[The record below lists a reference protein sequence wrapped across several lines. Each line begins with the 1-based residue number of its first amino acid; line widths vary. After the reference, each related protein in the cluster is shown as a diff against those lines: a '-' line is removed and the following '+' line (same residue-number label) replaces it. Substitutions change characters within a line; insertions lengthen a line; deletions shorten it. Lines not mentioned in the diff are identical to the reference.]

1 MTNQD
6 KEIWINMLSY
16 KDQKNRDKFG
26 AKMSSDNELKSV
38 MESLR
43 LITAG
48 SQIINGEFKTY

>member
-1 MTNQD
+1 
-6 KEIWINMLSY
+6 MLSY
-16 KDQKNRDKFG
+16 KDQKHRDKFG

-43 LITAG
+43 LITPG